1 MWADIAVAS
10 LYSCLQMISV
20 LVYTLAILGHPWVN
34 ILVSTQYYNN
44 RYRYQQYLLAII
56 TLHVYCLILCI
67 LGIGICRYWPVPVSQ
82 TLLLVAPVNL
92 FLAGTRNLKIPDI
105 NITNNLPIGQA
116 RFGENKIINI
126 GLCCD
131 IHVDVYGWTGIGA
144 LYFFMPKRN

>member
-1 MWADIAVAS
+1 MYIVLFYEFLVSVSADIG
-10 LYSCLQMISV
+10 LYLF
-20 LVYTLAILGHPWVN
+20 HK
-34 ILVSTQYYNN
+34 
-44 RYRYQQYLLAII
+44 
-56 TLHVYCLILCI
+56 
-67 LGIGICRYWPVPVSQ
+67 